1 MGSGSRAWVSHLK
14 GASGLSSLRLAWI
27 QGVGP
32 ENPVHLSFP
41 NLPPP
46 NPSLQRARTYSW
58 NWAHAD
64 LFQKVYSFNKEL
76 LCPALCSQLEN
87 CPLPSPRAGIY
98 RRKQDQAA
106 ATQCGMAPTR
116 ARDLPQGVRVDGE
129 CVFLPSLP
137 SFLLSPLIL
146 PPRPST
152 VHRANLPSHMSPSIP
167 QDSCFSH
174 MKLLEV
180 L

>member
-1 MGSGSRAWVSHLK
+1 MGSRSRARVSHLK

-87 CPLPSPRAGIY
+87 CPPPFPRAASIDGS
-98 RRKQDQAA
+98 RTKQQQHSA
-106 ATQCGMAPTR
+106 GW
-116 ARDLPQGVRVDGE
+116 LPQGPGT
-129 CVFLPSLP
+129 FLKELELMLNACFFPPFPP
-137 SFLLSPLIL
+137 SFFP
-146 PPRPST
+146 
-152 VHRANLPSHMSPSIP
+152 H
-167 QDSCFSH
+167 
-174 MKLLEV
+174 
-180 L
+180 